1 MSGISSTSALGF
13 LSPSLSLSL
22 SLYDP
27 LCIFTYIHA
36 YTHTHTYIYIYIYIL
51 FHLAPLPSCSTVP
64 RPGGIVFVSALDLF
78 AFANPMVFH
87 IPTSLGC
94 TRGRARLLR

>member
-1 MSGISSTSALGF
+1 MSGMSSTSALGF
-13 LSPSLSLSL
+13 LSPSLSPSLSLSPSPSL

-36 YTHTHTYIYIYIYIL
+36 YTHIYIL